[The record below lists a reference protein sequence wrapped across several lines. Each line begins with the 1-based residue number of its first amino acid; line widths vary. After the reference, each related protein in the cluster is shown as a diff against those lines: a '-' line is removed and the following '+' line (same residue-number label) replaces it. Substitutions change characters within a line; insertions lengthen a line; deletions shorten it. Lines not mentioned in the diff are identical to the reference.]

1 MLVSDYLVPVG
12 MGLVLL
18 GLWFTGE
25 GPLARQRHQ
34 IGVYLAL
41 TSMGLSS
48 LAVFIINAQ
57 YFRPRPFDGIDGHDV
72 ILLFYQ
78 PTDSSF
84 PANPAAVTF
93 GLAAGV
99 WGVNRPVGAVLLVVS
114 GLFGFVRIYAGV
126 HYPSDILAGALI
138 GVVVAFLVYKAKALL
153 GPIPVWT
160 IKAARILSL
169 A

>member
-1 MLVSDYLVPVG
+1 MLVSDYLVPVS

-18 GLWFTGE
+18 SLWFMGE

-34 IGVYLAL
+34 IGVYVALA
-41 TSMGLSS
+41 SMGLSS
-48 LAVFIINAQ
+48 LAVFIINTQ
-57 YFRPRPFDGIDGHDV
+57 YFRLRPFDGIDGHDV

-99 WGVNRPVGAVLLVVS
+99 WGVNRPVGAVLLVAS
-114 GLFGFVRIYAGV
+114 GMFGFARVYAGV
-126 HYPSDILAGALI
+126 HYPLDVLAGALI
-138 GVVVAFLVYKAKALL
+138 GIVVTFLMYKAKALL